1 MKRLPPIQ
9 RNSTVTR
16 EHDPRAL
23 ARLIVLLTSGIFLA
37 GGFVYAAQQH
47 FAAVRFGY
55 QSEELRRE
63 HTRLVEDQRRL
74 MLIREQASTPERLQ
88 AAARE
93 LGLQP
98 LQAAQIEVMKRKGD
112 RPEHPNAIVESSS
125 SKTNVKRY

>member
-1 MKRLPPIQ
+1 MNRLPSIQ
-9 RNSTVTR
+9 KNSTVIR

-37 GGFVYAAQQH
+37 CGFVFAAQRH
-47 FAAVRFGY
+47 FDAVRFGY

-63 HTRLVEDQRRL
+63 HTRLLEDQRRL

-98 LQAAQIEVMKRKGD
+98 LQAAQIEVMKRNGD
-112 RPEHPNAIVESSS
+112 KPERPNAIVEKSS
-125 SKTNVKRY
+125 SKANVKRY

>member
-1 MKRLPPIQ
+1 
-9 RNSTVTR
+9 
-16 EHDPRAL
+16 
-23 ARLIVLLTSGIFLA
+23 VLLTSGIFLA

-98 LQAAQIEVMKRKGD
+98 LQAAQIQVMKRNGD
-112 RPEHPNAIVESSS
+112 RPERPNKIAEKSPSKES
-125 SKTNVKRY
+125 VKRY

>member
-1 MKRLPPIQ
+1 MNRLPPVQ
-9 RNSTVTR
+9 KNSTVLR
-16 EHDPRAL
+16 EQDPRAM
-23 ARLIVLLTSGIFLA
+23 ARLIVLLSCGIFLA
-37 GGFVYAAQQH
+37 CGFVFAAQQH

-98 LQAAQIEVMKRKGD
+98 LQAAQIDVMNRKGD
-112 RPEHPNAIVESSS
+112 RPERPNAIAEKST
-125 SKTNVKRY
+125 SKANVKRY